1 LDPRGQA
8 LDWENYEKMKVP
20 LTQPVTLKQET
31 WALVYSNRD
40 YDNANALVDNFKKA
54 SGVFGI
60 KV

>member
-1 LDPRGQA
+1 
-8 LDWENYEKMKVP
+8 MKVP